1 MSTSPTY
8 RGPNLLHLLV
18 VTILALVIMGLLR

>member
-8 RGPNLLHLLV
+8 RGPNLLHLLI